1 MAVKKSDVTIDVMEL
16 NMGTITFRIRGT
28 TPLIFNR
35 MSQKGIQD
43 LVLPPRKK
51 NQAEKA
57 STLKHNP
64 LEEFR
69 ASPYM
74 NRDPDRPALFHLPA
88 GMFKGALS
96 SAAKDIPGATKA
108 QIGRLCSVTSTQIDA
123 YGVPMIKADVVR
135 MADINRTPDVR
146 FRCVLPEWA
155 CEVTIRHVRN
165 LVSANAI
172 ANLLAAAGVI
182 IGVGDYRSEKGKGDF
197 GQFALV
203 DADDAD
209 WHRIVEEQGRSA
221 QIQAMDNPSYY
232 DEETREICQWF
243 FEEVERRGNLP
254 APSTPRRPKANDE
267 YALEAAE

>member
-1 MAVKKSDVTIDVMEL
+1 MAVKKSDATIDVMEL
-16 NMGTITFRIRGT
+16 NMGTIAFRIRGT

-74 NRDPDRPALFHLPA
+74 NRDPERPALFHLPA

-108 QIGRLCSVTSTQIDA
+108 QIGRLCSVTSTQIDC
-123 YGVPMIKADVVR
+123 YGTPMIKADVVR

-182 IGVGDYRSEKGKGDF
+182 IGVGDYRSEKGKGDH

-209 WHRIVEEQGRSA
+209 WHRIVTEQGRSA
-221 QIQAMDNPSYY
+221 QLAGMDSPEYF
-232 DEETREICQWF
+232 DLETKEIVEWF
-243 FEEVERRGNLP
+243 YTEVERRGNLP
-254 APSTPRRPKANDE
+254 AVTGPRAKADDD
-267 YALEAAE
+267 AVLEAAE